1 MDAFIFLLLG
11 ATLPCPCYL
20 TLPLTFSLP
29 WSWDTYIWIIVIWS
43 SPSYP
48 NQFTGIASVSPK
60 APRLRDIVSHV
71 RKYIHRGLFYWVHSW
86 IYCGMLGY
94 INIEISRTDAA
105 TVRRILCWSSVEL
118 WHLLRH
124 AVRYHIVAGINGSQQ
139 WTLKLH
145 STFSYDD
152 ANRVCQCFPNS
163 GNSQSLEARGDRN
176 ARRNTWAQLQMGF
189 AILYVLWS

>member
-1 MDAFIFLLLG
+1 MLSYIAAYIF
-11 ATLPCPCYL
+11 A
-20 TLPLTFSLP
+20 
-29 WSWDTYIWIIVIWS
+29 SWDTYIWIIVNWS

-118 WHLLRH
+118 WHCLDMLSGTTLLQ
-124 AVRYHIVAGINGSQQ
+124 G
-139 WTLKLH
+139 L
-145 STFSYDD
+145 
-152 ANRVCQCFPNS
+152 
-163 GNSQSLEARGDRN
+163 
-176 ARRNTWAQLQMGF
+176 MGHNNE
-189 AILYVLWS
+189 LWSCIRRFRTTMQTGSVNVFPILGTHSLSRQGGTEMLGEIPELSCRWVLQYCMYYDPSTVRVLLGKGWFVN